1 MHCAATNYQLY
12 IANCPLLIIFATNN
26 IAMHE
31 DFLHFIYKN
40 RLWLKGTELLTDNT
54 PFEILDT
61 GLHNHD
67 SGPDFFNAK
76 IRIGNIT
83 HVGNVEIH
91 VNASDWHK
99 HHHYGDHAYDNVI
112 LHIVYNHDCD
122 ITLQNGRTLP
132 TWEISFPQTIFNRYS
147 DFKLNEKPIACAD
160 YIDLVDDFLITM
172 WLEKMAIERL
182 EQKSEHIGEILQLTN
197 GNWNETLYIVLAR
210 NFGFGTNAMPFEQLA
225 MQTPLNVMLH
235 NADNLFALEAI
246 IFGQAGMLNGQPNDE
261 YTRKLADEYSF
272 QKAKYQLSPIAE
284 SMWKRSKMHP
294 TNFPETRLAQFAATM
309 QNFQTL
315 IDDILNG
322 KFNPKFF
329 DNIKTS
335 EYWETHF
342 SLGETAAKS
351 KATGLGQQA
360 IDTILIN
367 TVIPFS
373 YIYGKTTNP
382 NFDTEKI
389 IDMMRTIKAENNRET
404 RAFAGICKIECKNAL
419 DSQAMLNLK
428 KNYCDHKRCLNCNIG
443 FQIMKE
449 INRI

>member
-1 MHCAATNYQLY
+1 
-12 IANCPLLIIFATNN
+12 
-26 IAMHE
+26 
-31 DFLHFIYKN
+31 
-40 RLWLKGTELLTDNT
+40 
-54 PFEILDT
+54 
-61 GLHNHD
+61 
-67 SGPDFFNAK
+67 
-76 IRIGNIT
+76 
-83 HVGNVEIH
+83 
-91 VNASDWHK
+91 
-99 HHHYGDHAYDNVI
+99 
-112 LHIVYNHDCD
+112 
-122 ITLQNGRTLP
+122 
-132 TWEISFPQTIFNRYS
+132 
-147 DFKLNEKPIACAD
+147 
-160 YIDLVDDFLITM
+160 
-172 WLEKMAIERL
+172 
-182 EQKSEHIGEILQLTN
+182 
-197 GNWNETLYIVLAR
+197 
-210 NFGFGTNAMPFEQLA
+210 
-225 MQTPLNVMLH
+225 
-235 NADNLFALEAI
+235 
-246 IFGQAGMLNGQPNDE
+246 
-261 YTRKLADEYSF
+261 
-272 QKAKYQLSPIAE
+272 
-284 SMWKRSKMHP
+284 MWKRSKMHP

>member
-1 MHCAATNYQLY
+1 MHG
-12 IANCPLLIIFATNN
+12 
-26 IAMHE
+26 

-40 RLWLKGTELLTDNT
+40 RLWIEGTELLTDNT
-54 PFEILDT
+54 PFEIIDT
-61 GLHNHD
+61 GQHNHD

-99 HHHYGDHAYDNVI
+99 HHHDGDHAYDNVI
-112 LHIVYNHDCD
+112 LHIVYNSDCD

-132 TWEISFPQTIFNRYS
+132 TWEISFPHTLYNRYS
-147 DFKLNEKPIACAD
+147 DFKLNENTIACAD
-160 YIDLVDDFLITM
+160 YIDLVDDIHISM
-172 WLEKMAIERL
+172 WMEKMAIERL
-182 EQKSEHIGEILQLTN
+182 EHKSEHINEILKFAN
-197 GNWNETLYIVLAR
+197 GNWNETLYIVIAR
-210 NFGFGTNAMPFEQLA
+210 NFGFSTNALPFEMLA

-246 IFGQAGMLNGQPNDE
+246 TFGQAGMLNGQPNDE
-261 YTRKLADEYSF
+261 YTRNLANEYSF
-272 QKAKYQLSPIAE
+272 QKTKYGLSPIAE

-294 TNFPETRLAQFAATM
+294 TNFPETRLAQFAALM
-309 QNFQTL
+309 QNFQIL

-322 KFNPKFF
+322 RFNTKFF
-329 DNIKTS
+329 DNLKTS

-342 SLGETAAKS
+342 SLGEPSSKS

-382 NFDTEKI
+382 NFDSEKI
-389 IDMMRTIKAENNRET
+389 IDMLRTVKAEDNRET
-404 RAFAGICKIECKNAL
+404 RAFAGIHRMENNNAF

-428 KNYCDHKRCLNCNIG
+428 KNYCDHKLCLNCNIG
-443 FQIMKE
+443 FQIMKK
-449 INRI
+449 INKI